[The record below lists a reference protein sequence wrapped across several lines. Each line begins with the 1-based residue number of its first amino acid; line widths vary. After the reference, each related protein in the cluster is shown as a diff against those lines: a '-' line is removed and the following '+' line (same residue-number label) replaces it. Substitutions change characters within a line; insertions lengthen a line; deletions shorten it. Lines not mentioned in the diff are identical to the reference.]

1 MEPFTFSPGRV
12 PLLISMPHA
21 GTYIPDAI
29 AGGLTLEARAVPD
42 TDWHLPRLYDFV
54 DAIGASVL
62 IATHSRYVIDVNRDP
77 HGTPL
82 YPGANNS
89 ELCPT
94 TLFSEAALYLPG
106 CEPDKD
112 EIDARRRTVW
122 EVYHRRLADEMQRMR
137 AMHGIALLLDGH
149 SIRSEV
155 PRFFAG
161 RLPDLNLGTSD
172 GASADPELASRLL
185 AVCASHARYT
195 SVLDGRFKGG
205 YITRHYG
212 QPSANMHAVQLE
224 ISQRTYMNEDA
235 PYTFDEDLAAAL
247 RPLLRSFIAA
257 MLAWADGARR

>member
-1 MEPFTFSPGRV
+1 MEPFTFSTGRV
-12 PLLISMPHA
+12 PLLISVPHA
-21 GTYIPDAI
+21 GTYVADNI
-29 AGGLTLEARAVPD
+29 AERLTSEARAVPD
-42 TDWHLPRLYDFV
+42 TDWHVPRLYDFV
-54 DAIGASVL
+54 DAIGASLL

-82 YPGANNS
+82 YPGASNS

-106 CEPDKD
+106 RAPDND

-122 EVYHRRLADEMQRMR
+122 EPYHRRIADELQRMR
-137 AMHGIALLLDGH
+137 TMHGIALLLDAH

-172 GASADPELASRLL
+172 GASADPELATRLL
-185 AVCASHARYT
+185 AVCASPNRYT

-212 QPSANMHAVQLE
+212 QPSANIHAVQLE
-224 ISQRTYMNEDA
+224 ISQRTYMHEDA
-235 PYTFDEDLAAAL
+235 PYTFDEDRAAAL
-247 RPLLRSFIAA
+247 RPLLRSFIAT